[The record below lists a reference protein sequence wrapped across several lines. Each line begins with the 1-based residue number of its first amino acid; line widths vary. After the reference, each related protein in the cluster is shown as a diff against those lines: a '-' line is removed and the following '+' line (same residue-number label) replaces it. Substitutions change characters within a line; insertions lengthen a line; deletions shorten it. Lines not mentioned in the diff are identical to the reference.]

1 MRCARSRVGVGVGVG
16 VVSDGDAASQK
27 VMLTARALF
36 GRTTS
41 SRRVVASRR
50 RVASSRRRARE
61 VKI

>member
-16 VVSDGDAASQK
+16 VVSDGDAASRK

-50 RVASSRRRARE
+50 RAAGRE
-61 VKI
+61 R